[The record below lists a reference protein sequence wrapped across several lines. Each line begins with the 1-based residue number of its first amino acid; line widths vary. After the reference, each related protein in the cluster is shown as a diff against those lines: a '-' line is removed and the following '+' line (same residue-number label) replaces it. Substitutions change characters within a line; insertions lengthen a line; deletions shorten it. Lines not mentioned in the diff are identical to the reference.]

1 LIFIYYKLNLKF
13 LQMHKEQLLNNKNY
27 GALQA
32 IYYLFMVYPNSRFIR
47 NLG

>member
-1 LIFIYYKLNLKF
+1 
-13 LQMHKEQLLNNKNY
+13 MHKEQLLNNKNY

-47 NLG
+47 NLGWNGWHMTEKYERKA